1 MGRFTQWL
9 FGDVY
14 VNNVKNEVIQTE
26 LDITQDTT
34 IKWNDDEDSSVGS
47 ISEDEAMSI
56 PALASGVDLIA
67 SSIAYLPIKL
77 YRTNQDGEKEEIYND
92 KRVHLLN
99 VSNNLFDSSFNM
111 KYGQVKNLI
120 LHGTSYTYLQKSG
133 RNNIES
139 MYYLN
144 KTDVAPQLIR
154 VGKTYDYEFSF
165 SLFNDYL
172 RCGSDMMMVASKDV
186 KRSTDIEGVG
196 VLNKGAKVLRLA
208 LDEMNNSS
216 NALGNKLP
224 AYLSTANS
232 LSPTAKENIRASF
245 KGLQKSNEVP
255 IFEEGLQYHTVTLNP
270 EELELLNSRKYS
282 SELIAQLLNIPFT
295 YMLSS
300 ATSYNNSSEES
311 IRFLKITLM
320 PYITVLEQAY
330 QRFLLT
336 QKEIDMGY
344 YFKFDTS
351 QILKISSQEMADYLK
366 SLTNAGLLTANEA
379 RKELGLQ
386 RIEGADFLT
395 VAVNTYQLQD
405 GKITLPSMNQSEEVK
420 QEEIKEE
427 EVVDIETDIEEE

>member
-1 MGRFTQWL
+1 MGRFKDWL

-14 VNNVKNEVIQTE
+14 IKNEVAE
-26 LDITQDTT
+26 AEVDISQDTT
-34 IKWNDDEDSSVGS
+34 IKWNDSSSTSKTVT
-47 ISEDEAMSI
+47 EEEAMTI

-77 YRTNQDGEKEEIYND
+77 YKTNAEGEKEEVVGD
-92 KRVHLLN
+92 KRTHLLN
-99 VSNNLFDSSFNM
+99 VSNNLFDSAFNM

-120 LHGTSYTYLQKSG
+120 LYGTSYTYIQKNG
-133 RNNIES
+133 KNKIES
-139 MYYLN
+139 IYYLN
-144 KTDVAPQLIR
+144 KSDVTPQLIK
-154 VGKTYDYEFSF
+154 VGKRYDYEFTF
-165 SLFNDYL
+165 SLFNDNL
-172 RCGSDMMMVASKDV
+172 KCGSDEMMVASKDV
-186 KRSTDIEGVG
+186 VRSTDVEGLG
-196 VLNKGAKVLRLA
+196 VLEKGAKVLRLA
-208 LDEMNNSS
+208 LDEIQNSS

-224 AYLSTANS
+224 AYLSTENS

-255 IFEEGLQYHTVTLNP
+255 IFEEGLQYHAVTLKP

-282 SELIAQLLNIPFT
+282 TELIAQLLNIPFT

-320 PYITVLEQAY
+320 PYITCLEQAY

-366 SLTNAGLLTANEA
+366 SLTNSGLMSPNEA
-379 RKELGLQ
+379 RKELGMQ
-386 RIEGADFLT
+386 RVEGGDFLN
-395 VAVNTYQLQD
+395 VAVNTYQLID
-405 GKITLPSMNQSEEVK
+405 GKITLPTMDENAEEVEVEE
-420 QEEIKEE
+420 QEVKKEE
-427 EVVDIETDIEEE
+427 DIEE